1 MTVGRR
7 VTAERTAKRLF
18 LPNHVSYFVWAAD
31 RDYVSSSASVWST
44 SIVGRAGTDV
54 SSGDDRA
61 QAKDAVSTQ
70 TPNHDNPLERVG
82 RAVADRRVELGLE
95 TQRDLADAAGV
106 SLNTAALLERG
117 KSFPHRTNRIKFED
131 ALQWPRGTLDAVR
144 RGGNVPEAAA
154 PPPSPRAVNSAPAAG
169 GTRTDLLAL
178 TIATAVA
185 AIAATCTEVLV
196 RERSEQARET
206 LRKLDD
212 QLLQLESVITAILPH
227 LVGTSWSETM
237 SAAVQLHEYREVIR
251 DAAQRADTS
260 AARRSGG
267 VPGTKMAS
275 AKS

>member
-1 MTVGRR
+1 MS
-7 VTAERTAKRLF
+7 L
-18 LPNHVSYFVWAAD
+18 
-31 RDYVSSSASVWST
+31 
-44 SIVGRAGTDV
+44 
-54 SSGDDRA
+54 GDDWA

-70 TPNHDNPLERVG
+70 TPNHENPLERVG

-144 RGGNVPEAAA
+144 RGGDVPAA
-154 PPPSPRAVNSAPAAG
+154 PPLSPRAVDSAPAAG
-169 GTRTDLLAL
+169 ATRTDLLAL

-196 RERSEQARET
+196 RERSEQARLT

-227 LVGTSWSETM
+227 MVGTSWSETM

-251 DAAQRADTS
+251 DAAQQADTG

-267 VPGTKMAS
+267 APGTRMAS

>member
-1 MTVGRR
+1 MS
-7 VTAERTAKRLF
+7 L
-18 LPNHVSYFVWAAD
+18 
-31 RDYVSSSASVWST
+31 
-44 SIVGRAGTDV
+44 
-54 SSGDDRA
+54 GDDRA

-70 TPNHDNPLERVG
+70 TPEHEDPLERVG

-144 RGGNVPEAAA
+144 RGGDVPQAA
-154 PPPSPRAVNSAPAAG
+154 PPPPQAAGSAPAASA
-169 GTRTDLLAL
+169 TRTDLMAL

-185 AIAATCTEVLV
+185 AIASSCTEVLV
-196 RERSEQARET
+196 RERSEQARAT
-206 LRKLDD
+206 LHQLDD
-212 QLLQLESVITAILPH
+212 QLLQLESLITAILPH
-227 LVGTSWSETM
+227 MVGTSWSETM

-251 DAAQRADTS
+251 EAAQQADTG
-260 AARRSGG
+260 AARRSGDG
-267 VPGTKMAS
+267 PGTKMAS